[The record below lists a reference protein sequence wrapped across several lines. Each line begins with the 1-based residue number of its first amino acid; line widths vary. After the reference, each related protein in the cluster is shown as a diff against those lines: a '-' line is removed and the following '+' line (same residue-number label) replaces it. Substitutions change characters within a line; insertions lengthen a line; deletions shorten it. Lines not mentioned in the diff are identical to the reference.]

1 MHNIYITKIT
11 INAIFKLFPNRIY
24 QEINQYLLSTDA
36 NIVNN
41 LEEIRF
47 RTGRP
52 IILKT
57 SITEAVLKYIV
68 TAEDMTEIL
77 SILCENSIYSYQSQI
92 CNGFITIKGGHRVGI
107 VGSTI
112 VKEGKIMNM
121 NYISGLNFR
130 VARQVIGCSNK
141 LLKYVL
147 DIENNTI
154 YNTLLVSSPGS
165 RKNYSH

>member
-1 MHNIYITKIT
+1 
-11 INAIFKLFPNRIY
+11 
-24 QEINQYLLSTDA
+24 
-36 NIVNN
+36 
-41 LEEIRF
+41 
-47 RTGRP
+47 
-52 IILKT
+52 
-57 SITEAVLKYIV
+57 
-68 TAEDMTEIL
+68 MTEIL

-92 CNGFITIKGGHRVGI
+92 CSGFITIKGGHRVGI

-165 RKNYSH
+165 RKNYSP